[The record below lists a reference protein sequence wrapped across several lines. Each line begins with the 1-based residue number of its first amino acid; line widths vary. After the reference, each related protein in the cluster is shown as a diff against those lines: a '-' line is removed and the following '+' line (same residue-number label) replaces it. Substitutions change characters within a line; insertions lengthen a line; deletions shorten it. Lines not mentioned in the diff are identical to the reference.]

1 MAQSI
6 NRSISAQESNLQEL
20 SREDQCHL
28 ESRYECPICIY
39 WLNEPVLTSCGH
51 RFCRKCITSWL
62 RKENACPVDNKPLS
76 MESDIFPDNF
86 TRREILQIKKP
97 CPNATSGCLTN
108 ISPVEMDA
116 HVLICEF
123 RRRSTAISCY
133 FARCGC
139 NFSTTSQ
146 EALEAHVRNEM
157 GFHLELLLETFVK
170 SNGSSR
176 DFRGLEAESHLW
188 DAPTKANGSTTPNPD
203 LMRAMYERIVVLEQK
218 QQEHSVK
225 MDKLREQLS
234 KMCSQTEMQA
244 KYSDGVIVW
253 QIGQFQ
259 SKVKAMSANPNI
271 MFYSGETFTSP
282 HGYKFC
288 ARINISPKVR
298 DFLGLHVHMMQSEND
313 YHLDW
318 PFNGRIRISMIHP
331 ENFSESQTDTI
342 MSKPEILAFHRP
354 TQEGVSPRGFGF
366 LEYASIPDIERRG
379 FIVRDT
385 LTIKIQINIV

>member
-6 NRSISAQESNLQEL
+6 NRSVSAQESNIQEF
-20 SREDQCHL
+20 SKEDHCHL
-28 ESRYECPICIY
+28 ESRYECPICY
-39 WLNEPVLTSCGH
+39 NWLNEPVLTSCGH
-51 RFCRKCITSWL
+51 RFCGKCIISWL
-62 RKENACPVDNKPLS
+62 RKENVCPVDKQTLQ

-97 CPNATSGCLTN
+97 CPNATYGCLKS

-123 RRRSTAISCY
+123 RRRTTAFPCY

-139 NFSTTSQ
+139 KYTATSEQ
-146 EALEAHVRNEM
+146 ALESHIRNEM
-157 GFHLELLLETFVK
+157 GHHLELLLETFLK
-170 SNGSSR
+170 TKT
-176 DFRGLEAESHLW
+176 LESEARHWE
-188 DAPTKANGSTTPNPD
+188 APAKANGAPSSQSD

-218 QQEHSVK
+218 QQEMSVK
-225 MDKLREQLS
+225 IDKMREQLA
-234 KMCSQTEMQA
+234 KTCSMAEIQA
-244 KYSDGVIVW
+244 KYTDGVLVW

-259 SKVKAMSANPNI
+259 SKVRAMSANPNI
-271 MFYSGETFTSP
+271 MFYSGEAYTSP

-288 ARINISPKVR
+288 ARVNISPKVK
-298 DFLGLHVHMMQSEND
+298 DYIGLHVHMMQSEND

-318 PFNGRIRISMIHP
+318 PFKGRIRISMIHP
-331 ENFSESQTDTI
+331 KNFSESQTDTI

-366 LEYASIPDIERRG
+366 LEYASISDIERRG
-379 FIVRDT
+379 FILRDT

>member
-6 NRSISAQESNLQEL
+6 NRSVSAQESNIQEM
-20 SREDQCHL
+20 SKEDDCHL
-28 ESRYECPICIY
+28 ESRYECPICYY

-62 RKENACPVDNKPLS
+62 KKETVCPVDKQSLS

-97 CPNATSGCLTN
+97 CPNATFGCLTN
-108 ISPVEMDA
+108 VSPVEMDA

-123 RRRSTAISCY
+123 RRRTTNFSCY

-139 NFSTTSQ
+139 KFTAPTHD
-146 EALEAHVRNEM
+146 ALDAHVKSEM
-157 GFHLELLLETFVK
+157 AHHLELLMEAFLHNNTLE
-170 SNGSSR
+170 SESR
-176 DFRGLEAESHLW
+176 LW
-188 DAPTKANGSTTPNPD
+188 DAPMKANGGPPAASD
-203 LMRAMYERIVVLEQK
+203 LVRSMYERIVVLEQK
-218 QQEHSVK
+218 QQEMSAKVEK
-225 MDKLREQLS
+225 MREQLS
-234 KMCSQTEMQA
+234 KTCSQAEIQA
-244 KYSDGVIVW
+244 KYTDGVLVW
-253 QIGQFQ
+253 QIGQFH
-259 SKVKAMSANPNI
+259 SKIKAMSANPNI
-271 MFYSGETFTSP
+271 MFYSGEAYTSP

-288 ARINISPKVR
+288 ARVNISPKVK
-298 DFLGLHVHMMQSEND
+298 DFIGLHVHMMQSEND

-318 PFNGRIRISMIHP
+318 PFKGRIRISMIHP
-331 ENFSESQTDTI
+331 KNFSESQMDTI

-366 LEYASIPDIERRG
+366 LEYASITDIERRG
-379 FIVRDT
+379 FIFRDT

>member
-6 NRSISAQESNLQEL
+6 NRSVSAQESNIQEM
-20 SREDQCHL
+20 EKDDQCHL

-76 MESDIFPDNF
+76 MDSDIFPDNF

-97 CPNATSGCLTN
+97 CPNATFGCSTN
-108 ISPVEMDA
+108 VSPVEMDA

-123 RRRSTAISCY
+123 RKRTTNYTCY

-139 NFSTTSQ
+139 QFMAPTQ

-157 GFHLELLLETFVK
+157 GHHLQLLMETFSK
-170 SNGSSR
+170 TNNL
-176 DFRGLEAESHLW
+176 DAESRFW
-188 DAPTKANGSTTPNPD
+188 DAPAKTNGAPPAAGAGSPN

-218 QQEHSVK
+218 QQEMQAK
-225 MDKLREQLS
+225 IENMREQLS
-234 KMCSQTEMQA
+234 KTCSLAEIQA
-244 KYSDGVIVW
+244 KYTDGVLLW

-259 SKVKAMSANPNI
+259 SKVRAMSANPNI
-271 MFYSGETFTSP
+271 MFYSGEAYTSP

-298 DFLGLHVHMMQSEND
+298 DYIGLHVHMMQSEND

-331 ENFSESQTDTI
+331 KNFHESQTDTI

-354 TQEGVSPRGFGF
+354 TQEGISPRGFGF
-366 LEYASIPDIERRG
+366 LEYASITDIERRG
-379 FIVRDT
+379 FILRDT